1 MDLSKKINH
10 LFLWSFIG
18 QKDNQ
23 PCLKDWRRSRNFF
36 IGQTPEDN
44 SVGAQSLL
52 TKANELETT
61 QSATDGI
68 DANVSSFS
76 KGKEVASDT
85 VESKSDSNFAQQ
97 AKANASRLII
107 ESKLHVYLTE
117 VHAKMGA
124 VVVKVDAVEGKVDAV
139 VDRMDAV
146 EGKVDAVKRN
156 VNEGKRK
163 MDAVEGKVDAVEGKV
178 DAVEGEVDAVE
189 GKVNTVEGN
198 VDAVSGKVD
207 NIQAEMKEVKD
218 MMSKLFGMTV
228 VYFSEE

>member
-107 ESKLHVYLTE
+107 ESKQNVKLTE
-117 VHAKMGA
+117 VQAKVGA
-124 VVVKVDAVEGKVDAV
+124 VVGKVDAVEGKVDAVEGKVDAV
-139 VDRMDAV
+139 VGKVDTV
-146 EGKVDAVKRN
+146 ERKVDAVKEH

-178 DAVEGEVDAVE
+178 VAVE
-189 GKVNTVEGN
+189 GKV
-198 VDAVSGKVD
+198 DAVE
-207 NIQAEMKEVKD
+207 N
-218 MMSKLFGMTV
+218 
-228 VYFSEE
+228 